1 MKPIQTQTVAMAA
14 EYLLLSVKVEKAMGE
29 FMAASIAET
38 DRDEPAKR
46 MLSAIVERDSLVKE
60 IGQHVRE
67 SQRKE
72 SAP

>member
-1 MKPIQTQTVAMAA
+1 MAG
-14 EYLLLSVKVEKAMGE
+14 EYLLLSVKIEKAMGE
-29 FMAASIAET
+29 FMTACKAET

-46 MLSAIVERDSLVKE
+46 MLSAIAERDSLVKE